1 MLQLGAYIC
10 RIGKKKIAN
19 SDAITDTQNDSD
31 WEEIETQ

>member
-1 MLQLGAYIC
+1 MLQLEAYILQD
-10 RIGKKKIAN
+10 RQKKITN